1 MLVYVTRS
9 FLAATTLILAA
20 TATADDAPFEFQQ
33 GDRVVFLGNTFAERM
48 RQFSYFETLLLE
60 RFPDKELTFRNLGWS
75 ADEVDLRPRPLDF
88 GDIHFHL
95 EDKAADVIFVF
106 YGQNESFQGEAGLPQ
121 FEQDLAALLDEM
133 RAHNYNGE
141 SPPRLV
147 LVSPVPQEAIG
158 VSSALLDL
166 GQRNRDIRRYHEAMV
181 RVAEAKAIP
190 YVDLFT
196 PLSWRGEEAPRLTFN
211 GIHLTD
217 FGYWTV
223 APIMLAALGHKPEPI
238 RVTIDVQA
246 GAATAQPGEVEVAST
261 NEGRWSLTLDP
272 GYLPYLPA
280 PVEDVASESFVVSAN
295 GLAPG
300 RYALQS
306 GGITLAE
313 ADHTAWAGGVSL
325 ANTEAHAR
333 AERLRE
339 AAVYKNQ
346 LFFDRWRA
354 VNGYYIYGG
363 RKEPFGVIS
372 FPPEMQRFD
381 QRIAEY
387 DQQLHQLAQPTPL
400 EFELVR
406 IED

>member
-1 MLVYVTRS
+1 MFRPPTRAW
-9 FLAATTLILAA
+9 LAVVAIFVAA
-20 TATADDAPFEFQQ
+20 SAAADDTPFEFQQ
-33 GDRVVFLGNTFAERM
+33 GDRVIFLGNTFAERM

-88 GDIHFHL
+88 GDIHQHL
-95 EDKAADVIFVF
+95 ADKAADVIFVL
-106 YGQNESFQGEAGLPQ
+106 YGQNESFEGEAGLPK
-121 FEQDLAALLDEM
+121 FEEDLAELLDELL
-133 RAHNYNGE
+133 AHSYNGE

-147 LVSPVPQEAIG
+147 LVSPVPQEPIG
-158 VSSALLDL
+158 VSPALLDL
-166 GQRNRDIRRYHEAMV
+166 GQRNRDVRRYHEAMA
-181 RVAEAKAIP
+181 RVAESKGIQ
-190 YVDLFT
+190 YIDLFT

-211 GIHLTD
+211 GIHFTD

-223 APIMLAALGHKPEPI
+223 APMMLSGLGYEPEPI
-238 RVTIDVQA
+238 RVTVDAQS
-246 GAATAQPGEVEVAST
+246 GNATAKPGKVEVESSG
-261 NEGRWSLTLDP
+261 EGRWALTVEP
-272 GYLPYLPA
+272 AFLPYLPG
-280 PVEDVASESFVVSAN
+280 PNSVPSESLVVSAN

-313 ADHTAWAGGVSL
+313 ADQSAWADGIAL

-333 AERLRE
+333 AQRLRE

-381 QRIAEY
+381 SRIAEF

-406 IED
+406 IGD